1 MRVLHQEDTAQD
13 MGIETK
19 EQQPVTVQ
27 LKPPTLLRLQALV
40 QQRAA
45 LEARFNETVAVA
57 LEAMGVT
64 GTVKGVD
71 TGTGTVTMQDVPAQ
85 QPQQQQE

>member
-1 MRVLHQEDTAQD
+1 MSVLHQEDTDQDLGSEAQ
-13 MGIETK
+13 EHP
-19 EQQPVTVQ
+19 PVTVQ

-71 TGTGTVTMQDVPAQ
+71 IGTGTVTMQDVPAQ